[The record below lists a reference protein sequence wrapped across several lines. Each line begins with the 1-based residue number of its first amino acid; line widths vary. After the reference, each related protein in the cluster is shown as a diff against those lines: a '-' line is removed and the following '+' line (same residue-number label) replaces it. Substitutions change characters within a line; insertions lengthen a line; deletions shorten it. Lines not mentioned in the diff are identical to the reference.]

1 MIPFF
6 VLDRRASL
14 EILKGLFLKF
24 PSLQF
29 GLMTHANV
37 SSQFIELF
45 SKFPSKTQL
54 KYVDEIPKDKRELNK
69 LLKENIIK
77 ISDSGVFQK
86 NGSNHTYEELFE
98 KYVQLKVHYGII
110 KDVLHDMDATL
121 KSAEEAINVYEDNGF
136 KKKFKLIGVAQGNN
150 VDEYKKCYET
160 LRDMGYKYIAIGGLL
175 GRRQNSKYVY
185 LRNGNRHL
193 KEVVE
198 TITNEYSPKWLF
210 VLGVYHPNRHKLLD
224 NLGVWGADYKGW
236 LFHYDEFYRNA
247 MKKLEE
253 QGRINKEIHKKYELF
268 LQHKIRYLQ
277 TKSPQDREKYWES
290 RKELDKTLKKYGT
303 SLQELRFREVR
314 ERLEREVVGKML
326 EKETK

>member
-24 PSLQF
+24 PNLKF

-37 SSQFIELF
+37 SNQFMGLF
-45 SKFPSKTQL
+45 RAFPYKTRL
-54 KYVDEIPKDKRELNK
+54 KYFDSWEEINETKINRMLKR
-69 LLKENIIK
+69 NIIK

-86 NGSNHTYEELFE
+86 SGSNHTYEELFE
-98 KYVQLKVHYGII
+98 RYVQLKVHYGII
-110 KDVLHDMDATL
+110 KDVLHGMNATL
-121 KSAEEAINVYEDNGF
+121 KSAEEAINLYEDNGF
-136 KKKFKLIGVAQGNN
+136 KKKFRLIGVAQGNN
-150 VDEYKKCYET
+150 SEEYKKCYEM
-160 LRDMGYKYIAIGGLL
+160 LKDMGYKYIAIGGLL

-185 LRNGNRHL
+185 LRNGNGHL
-193 KEVVE
+193 RKVVE

-210 VLGVYHPNRHKLLD
+210 VLGVYHPNRHELLD
-224 NLGVWGADYKGW
+224 ELGVWGADYKGW

-253 QGRINKEIHKKYELF
+253 QGRINAEILEKYKEF
-268 LQHKIRYLQ
+268 LKRKTTYLQ
-277 TKSPQDREKYWES
+277 TKSTKDREAYWNS

-314 ERLEREVVGKML
+314 ERLEKEVVAKML
-326 EKETK
+326 KNDA

>member
-1 MIPFF
+1 M
-6 VLDRRASL
+6 
-14 EILKGLFLKF
+14 
-24 PSLQF
+24 
-29 GLMTHANV
+29 
-37 SSQFIELF
+37 
-45 SKFPSKTQL
+45 
-54 KYVDEIPKDKRELNK
+54 
-69 LLKENIIK
+69 
-77 ISDSGVFQK
+77 
-86 NGSNHTYEELFE
+86 
-98 KYVQLKVHYGII
+98 II

-121 KSAEEAINVYEDNGF
+121 KSAEDAINVHEDNGF

-150 VDEYKKCYET
+150 VDEYKKCYGM

-185 LRNGNRHL
+185 LRNGNGHL

-210 VLGVYHPNRHKLLD
+210 VLGVYHPNRHELLD

-253 QGRINKEIHKKYELF
+253 QGRINKEILKKYELF
-268 LQHKIRYLQ
+268 LQHKIQYLQ
-277 TKSPQDREKYWES
+277 TKSPQARKKYWES

-314 ERLEREVVGKML
+314 ERLEREVVAKML
-326 EKETK
+326 EKATK

>member
-37 SSQFIELF
+37 SPQFIELF
-45 SKFPSKTQL
+45 RKFPYKTQL
-54 KYVDEIPKDKRELNK
+54 KYIDEVPKDKRELNK
-69 LLKENIIK
+69 LLKKNIIK

-98 KYVQLKVHYGII
+98 KYIQLKVQYGII

-136 KKKFKLIGVAQGNN
+136 KKKFKLIGVAQGND
-150 VDEYKKCYET
+150 VDEYKKCYEM

-175 GRRQNSKYVY
+175 K
-185 LRNGNRHL
+185 RNGSSNYVKVKSEDFL
-193 KEVVE
+193 KQIISSIKE
-198 TITNEYSPKWLF
+198 EYHPKWLF
-210 VLGVYHPNRHKLLD
+210 VLGVYHPNRHELLD
-224 NLGVWGADYKGW
+224 SLEVWGADYKGW

-247 MKKLEE
+247 IKKLEE
-253 QGRINKEIHKKYELF
+253 QGRINREIREKYELF
-268 LQHKIRYLQ
+268 LQYKLQYLQ
-277 TKSPQDREKYWES
+277 TKSSQDREKYWES

-314 ERLEREVVGKML
+314 ERLEREVVAKML
-326 EKETK
+326 EKGN

>member
-14 EILKGLFLKF
+14 EILKGLFIKF
-24 PSLQF
+24 PNLQF
-29 GLMTHANV
+29 GLMTHVNV
-37 SSQFIELF
+37 SHQFTELF
-45 SKFPSKTQL
+45 SKFPAKTQL
-54 KYVDEIPKDKRELNK
+54 KYVDDIPEKGRRFNR
-69 LLKENIIK
+69 LLKKNIIK

-98 KYVQLKVHYGII
+98 KYIQLKVDYGII
-110 KDVLHDMDATL
+110 KDVLHDMDGTL

-136 KKKFKLIGVAQGNN
+136 KKKFKLIGVAQGNDA
-150 VDEYKKCYET
+150 DEYKKCYGM
-160 LRDMGYKYIAIGGLL
+160 LLDMGYKYIAIGGLL

-185 LRNGNRHL
+185 LKNGNGHL
-193 KEVVE
+193 RKVVE
-198 TITNEYSPKWLF
+198 TITNEYSPEWLF

-224 NLGVWGADYKGW
+224 ELGVWGADYKGW

-253 QGRINKEIHKKYELF
+253 QGRINKEIREKYELF
-268 LQHKIRYLQ
+268 LQHKIQYLQ

-314 ERLEREVVGKML
+314 ERLEREVVAKML

>member
-6 VLDRRASL
+6 VLDRKASL
-14 EILKGLFLKF
+14 EILKGLFIKF
-24 PSLQF
+24 PTLHF

-37 SSQFIELF
+37 SRQFIELF
-45 SKFPSKTQL
+45 SKFPDGISL
-54 KYVDEIPKDKRELNK
+54 KYIDNSSGDEKRLNK
-69 LLKENIIK
+69 LLEKNIIK

-98 KYVQLKVHYGII
+98 KYVQLKVDYGII
-110 KDVLHDMDATL
+110 KDVLHDMNATL
-121 KSAEEAINVYEDNGF
+121 KSAEEAINLYEDNGF
-136 KKKFKLIGVAQGNN
+136 KKKFRLIGVAQGNN
-150 VDEYKKCYET
+150 SEEYKKCYGM
-160 LRDMGYKYIAIGGLL
+160 LKDMGYKYIAIGGLL

-185 LRNGNRHL
+185 LRNGNGHL
-193 KEVVE
+193 RKVVE

-210 VLGVYHPNRHKLLD
+210 VLGVYHPNRHELLD
-224 NLGVWGADYKGW
+224 ELGVWGADYKGW

-253 QGRINKEIHKKYELF
+253 QGRINAEILKKYKEF
-268 LQHKIRYLQ
+268 LKRKTAYLR
-277 TKSPQDREKYWES
+277 TKSTKDREVYWNS

-314 ERLEREVVGKML
+314 ERLEKEVVAKML
-326 EKETK
+326 KNDA